1 MSRITVVKP
10 DGLII
15 VDGEGYNG
23 IDLSFL
29 DANIH
34 AIQWYHTYGE
44 VERKDERGRHLPNEE
59 IDSFTAYETPVMA
72 AWNAKKAETEA
83 ATLASLANNEERP

>member
-59 IDSFTAYETPVMA
+59 IDSFTAYESDVMA
-72 AWNAKKAETEA
+72 AWQAKKDEVISAQIA
-83 ATLASLANNEERP
+83 AERPQQA

>member
-59 IDSFTAYETPVMA
+59 IDSFTAYESDVTA
-72 AWNAKKAETEA
+72 AWQAKKDEVISAQIA
-83 ATLASLANNEERP
+83 AERPQQA